1 MTTFPASSADEDLVL
16 RLRDNLNEVRRRIA
30 EVVEDPGGV
39 SIVAVTKTFGPEVAR
54 AALEVG
60 LDDLGENYVDELEV
74 KRPLVDGRARWH
86 FLGALQSNKIARVAA
101 VADVVSSLSREKEI
115 RRLAREAPGLC
126 VDIQVDLTG
135 ASQRNGAAPEDVPL
149 LVRVAREEG
158 LDVRGLMVVASPQ
171 RERAREQFA
180 RVADL
185 ASSLGLRG
193 RSMGMSDDFDLAVAA
208 GSTEL
213 RLGRILFGPRT
224 TQGRLA

>member
-1 MTTFPASSADEDLVL
+1 MTTFPASSADADLVL

-158 LDVRGLMVVASPQ
+158 LDVRGLMMVASPQ

-193 RSMGMSDDFDLAVAA
+193 RSMGMSDDFDLAAAA

-213 RLGRILFGPRT
+213 RLGRVLFGPRT